1 MKRLKDFF
9 YNFNDIVIVLGI
21 LAIAAFLILWRVDII
36 MRYPKTVAAQT
47 VQTSQKT
54 EDTKANDTS
63 KDKDKK
69 NEKSDKDKKNEKS
82 EKDKKDNDKNNSEK
96 STVDDGTIWKDGVLK
111 NNMSVKVPSGTA
123 TDAVAGLVEAGL
135 FKSYDDFAALSEQLG
150 LDPTSIIPGT
160 YKFDAGESQSDIIK
174 AVLSK

>member
-54 EDTKANDTS
+54 EDSKSKDTS
-63 KDKDKK
+63 K
-69 NEKSDKDKKNEKS
+69 

-96 STVDDGTIWKDGVLK
+96 STVEDGTIWKDGVLK

>member
-69 NEKSDKDKKNEKS
+69 
-82 EKDKKDNDKNNSEK
+82 DNDKNNSEK
-96 STVDDGTIWKDGVLK
+96 STVEDGTIWKDGVLK

>member
-9 YNFNDIVIVLGI
+9 YNFNDIVIVLCI

-36 MRYPKTVAAQT
+36 MRYPKTVVAQT

-54 EDTKANDTS
+54 DDNKTKSTSKSKDTKDDKSN
-63 KDKDKK
+63 KDKK
-69 NEKSDKDKKNEKS
+69 NNENKD
-82 EKDKKDNDKNNSEK
+82 SEK
-96 STVDDGTIWKDGVLK
+96 STVEDGTIWKDGVLK
-111 NNMSVKVPSGTA
+111 NNMSVKVPSGSA

-135 FKSYDDFAALSEQLG
+135 FKSYDDFAALSGQLG
-150 LDPTSIIPGT
+150 LDPTSIMPGT
-160 YKFDAGESQSDIIK
+160 YKFDAGKSQSDIIQ